1 VSQLTIAVDAMGADA
16 GPGPAVRA
24 AAALSRSDQ
33 SPNLILVGR
42 GEELKA
48 LLAEVEHDAAKI
60 ELHHAPDYISMQDKP
75 AEAFEAKPETSI
87 ALAAKLLAADRADA
101 LVSAGNTGGVLLAGA
116 RHVGRLEGVKRA
128 ALAAVYP
135 TERPHGDKRDP
146 FALMLDVGA
155 TVDAGAEEL
164 VTFAIMGSAYASLI
178 SENPSPKVA
187 LLSNGA
193 EPYKGSAAIIE
204 AHRVLRES
212 GVVNFIGN
220 LEGVD
225 IPKGTADVIVTG
237 GFVGNVVLKMLEGVS
252 ETVRDLAR
260 YAYRRRLAWK
270 LGLWMLASG
279 IRRLKEFT
287 DWQQYGGAPILGL
300 SKVCIKAHGRSSER
314 AIGNAIKVAT
324 KAVRSDLNGA
334 IREGLN
340 VVKQG

>member
-1 VSQLTIAVDAMGADA
+1 MGSDA
-16 GPGPAVRA
+16 GPGPVVRA
-24 AAALSRSDQ
+24 AAALSRSEQ
-33 SPNLILVGR
+33 SPRLILVGPEQELSGLL
-42 GEELKA
+42 GEA
-48 LLAEVEHDAAKI
+48 PHDPSKI
-60 ELHHAPDYISMQDKP
+60 ELRHAPDYVSMEDKP
-75 AEAFEAKPETSI
+75 AEAFEAKPQASI
-87 ALAAKLLAADRADA
+87 AVAARLLAEDGADA
-101 LVSAGNTGGVLLAGA
+101 LVSAGNTGAVLLAGA

-135 TERPHGDKRDP
+135 TERPHGEKRDP

-155 TVDAGAEEL
+155 TLDAGAEEL

-187 LLSNGA
+187 LLSNGS
-193 EPYKGSAAIIE
+193 EPYKGSAAIVE
-204 AHRVLRES
+204 AHRVLVER

-220 LEGVD
+220 LEGID

-300 SKVCIKAHGRSSER
+300 NKVCIKAHGRSSER
-314 AIGNAIKVAT
+314 AVGNAIKVAT
-324 KAVRSDLNGA
+324 KAVRSDLNGV
-334 IREGLN
+334 ISRGLARVN
-340 VVKQG
+340 RC